1 MTIKKLGSIFDAALA
16 CLFRPVAIPLSL
28 KRPLFFSALSAGFP
42 SPADDHIE
50 GQLDLNEHL
59 VQHPAATFYV
69 RVTGESM
76 IGAGVLDGDILIV
89 DRSLEAKH
97 DSIVVAAVNNELTVK
112 RLYRKN
118 NIIELRPENPS
129 YPIIR
134 ISNDMELVIW
144 GVVAGVTRKL

>member
-1 MTIKKLGSIFDAALA
+1 MSARQLNINSLSVFLS
-16 CLFRPVAIPLSL
+16 LFKPMLVPLRL
-28 KRPLFFSALSAGFP
+28 KRPLFFSTLSAGFP

-50 GQLDLNEHL
+50 SQLDLNEHL
-59 VQHPAATFYV
+59 VQCPAATFYV
-69 RVTGESM
+69 RVAGESM
-76 IGAGVLDGDILIV
+76 IEAGILDGDILVV
-89 DRSLEAKH
+89 DRSREAKH

-112 RLYRKN
+112 RLYWKN

-144 GVVAGVTRKL
+144 GVVSGVTRKL